1 MVLAQRGSGVCP
13 LFLLD
18 DVSSELD
25 SARNKHLMD
34 LVQSLPTQV
43 FITTTDR
50 ANLRIDGGAMSSWRI
65 RSGTLEFTGENP

>member
-1 MVLAQRGSGVCP
+1 MVLAQRGSGSCP

-25 SARNKHLMD
+25 ARRNRHLMD

-50 ANLRIDGGAMSSWRI
+50 SNLRIDSGQSTSWKI
-65 RSGTLEFTGENP
+65 RSGTLELDDD